1 MTVYVLQEYDRH
13 ADTMV
18 STYSTIE
25 LAMSRGLVLMSTLD
39 NGGTLGTC
47 LCDGVVWYAYDGC
60 HMISIHETT
69 LIEE

>member
-1 MTVYVLQEYDRH
+1 MTVYVLIEHDRH
-13 ADTMV
+13 SDAV
-18 STYSTIE
+18 LSTYSTKE

-39 NGGTLGTC
+39 NGGTLGTY

-60 HMISIHETT
+60 RMISIHETI